1 MSDKPETNTRPLD
14 PSIYDATLNS
24 EVLSFMKSSTGIQD
38 DGELKAHVL
47 DIQKKAYAVYPY
59 PCIGLLHF
67 MNRKISSH
75 ASYQQVLKL
84 GREREGASLL
94 EIGCCFGMEMRRA
107 AAEGFPAKQ
116 IVASDLHAEFWE
128 FGHALFRT
136 TPQSFPATFLA
147 GDALNPDFL
156 SPLPGNPRPQASL
169 DLSTLTTL
177 NPLKGDVSAIYARSL
192 FHLFNEDQQ
201 YQLAHSLGS
210 LLSPQPGSVIFG
222 SHMGN
227 VEKGTIKHKATG
239 RQDTTFFHSPES
251 WKELWCEASPGE
263 GQSKDIQGQGKLTGP
278 VFRFGEVSVEASIK
292 FVRAPSGMEGFRMDW
307 SVIRL

>member
-14 PSIYDATLNS
+14 PSIYDATLDS
-24 EVLSFMKSSTGIQD
+24 EILSFMKSSTGIQD
-38 DGELKAHVL
+38 DDELRAHVL
-47 DIQKKAYAVYPY
+47 HIQKKAYAVYPY

-75 ASYQQVLKL
+75 VSYQQALKL
-84 GREREGASLL
+84 GREREGALLL

-107 AAEGFPAKQ
+107 AADGFPAKQ
-116 IVASDLHAEFWE
+116 IVASDLYSEFWE

-147 GDALNPDFL
+147 GDALDPDFL
-156 SPLPGNPRPQASL
+156 SPLPGNPGSPEFL

-177 NPLKGDVSAIYARSL
+177 NPLKGKVSAIYARSL

-201 YQLAHSLGS
+201 CQLAHSLGS

-227 VEKGTIKHKATG
+227 VEKGTIKHKAIG
-239 RQDTTFFHSPES
+239 GQDSTFFHSPQS
-251 WKELWCEASPGE
+251 WKELWCETPPGDR
-263 GQSKDIQGQGKLTGP
+263 QSKDIQGQGKLTGP
-278 VFRFGEVSVEASIK
+278 VFRYGEVSVEANTRFIK
-292 FVRAPSGMEGFRMDW
+292 APSGMEGFRMDW
-307 SVIRL
+307 SVTRL